1 MKVLKVGDKA
11 PNFSCLDQNGNL
23 INLSDLIGK
32 KVVIFF
38 YPKAN
43 TPGCTAEACNLNDNY
58 NRFTSLGYEI
68 IGVSADN
75 EKSQKKFS
83 DKFGFNYSLLCDE
96 NKDLINAYGVWGL
109 KKFMGKEYM
118 GMIRN
123 TFVIDPSGNIEKIYS
138 KVKAAIMA
146 DHIITDLQLS

>member
-58 NRFTSLGYEI
+58 NRFISLGYEI

-118 GMIRN
+118 GIIRK
-123 TFVIDPSGNIEKIYS
+123 TFTIDEEGKIS
-138 KVKAAIMA
+138 QIIDKVKTKEHTSQIL
-146 DHIITDLQLS
+146 D

>member
-1 MKVLKVGDKA
+1 MKILKVGDKA

-83 DKFGFNYSLLCDE
+83 NKFGLNYSLLCDE

-118 GMIRN
+118 GIIRK
-123 TFVIDPSGNIEKIYS
+123 TFTIDEEGKIS
-138 KVKAAIMA
+138 QIIDKVKTKEHTSQIL
-146 DHIITDLQLS
+146 D

>member
-83 DKFGFNYSLLCDE
+83 NKFGLNYSLLCDE

-118 GMIRN
+118 GIIRK
-123 TFVIDPSGNIEKIYS
+123 TFTIDEEGKIS
-138 KVKAAIMA
+138 QIIDKVKTKEHTSQIL
-146 DHIITDLQLS
+146 D

>member
-1 MKVLKVGDKA
+1 MKVLKVGDMA

-118 GMIRN
+118 GIIRK
-123 TFVIDPSGNIEKIYS
+123 TFTIDEEGKIS
-138 KVKAAIMA
+138 QIIDKVKTKEHTSQIL
-146 DHIITDLQLS
+146 D

>member
-58 NRFTSLGYEI
+58 NRFISLGYEI
-68 IGVSADN
+68 IGISADN

-118 GMIRN
+118 GIIRK
-123 TFVIDPSGNIEKIYS
+123 TFTIDEEGKIS
-138 KVKAAIMA
+138 QIIDKVKTKEHTSQIL
-146 DHIITDLQLS
+146 D